1 MARSSRSKGSV
12 SVDLFNLPTLPDERR
27 VATSYLDIPVDFYL
41 PDGKN
46 SKISKVISRQAFDRQ
61 TPDGNEGFVIEI
73 QYLERAFCTNIY
85 LIDKVTGSL
94 FAVHDDHIESTGL
107 CGSECVFDLQE
118 LEFNICDL
126 ADRRNGEDDSVAEKR
141 RSTQTAQQQ
150 TPNAP
155 PSSGPPTIPDNF
167 PMYKNWENLT
177 HQGESFTISY
187 RQQVYETR
195 SEIITT
201 LIDCFSALNKYTS
214 SHPETELAC
223 HQEKTRHFSYYSSLI
238 QHIDNVLQEDNVFRR
253 GKELPELPAP
263 TYSPSVTDLE
273 TINRIHVMSHAWRES
288 DHALQEATIIHREFM
303 LEQAHMNNTSFSRIR
318 NLDHIT
324 DMGYGLN
331 RVSPILGDQQTP
343 AQSTNP
349 RDPTSTPRRNTG
361 HINKNS
367 VPQGADTQQGGR
379 ASPYDPDRSVEN
391 HLEGEAAGSNN
402 NAQGAQAPSPSTINN
417 NNLIHFQTTQKR
429 ITSATGPTGQLRN
442 GYPRP
447 ANKGPGK
454 NTSNHITKQLS
465 VSDIFARTSA
475 YPQSRNLGTGRPK
488 MFCTAC
494 GGYDHWRKDCPYDC
508 HCDNCDSDSHTT
520 HMCRAPPKPSPTPSP
535 QPIICI
541 YCGSSEHRSMEC
553 KNRPQDNREEG
564 RIPNPVSSGYSRDR
578 QRKPATASSDSSYK
592 TNARSKNSEKAGTT
606 SDKPRRPETG
616 RQHQQ
621 PPQRPTQGKPNNK
634 NNFPY
639 RDYRYS
645 DQPRQTRF
653 DEEQNQ
659 RYSPQHFAPSP
670 ALSTGS
676 DLLSRSIMQ
685 LAEMQSRSLEIF
697 AAQQKSQIEVYQ
709 ELTRSN
715 KEKEHDAL
723 FTSIPVFDGDRTQC
737 EQWLDDMDQATRI
750 SGRDL
755 RTELIKKSTGV
766 VRQVIMMAHPDAS
779 DDDLINLIREDFS
792 DAPTMNEAREELL
805 HMRQKPEEQMR
816 VYVYRYGRMH
826 QRSSGIRAAEE
837 THQHVIQDFIKSL
850 KPKIKHK
857 FANKFA
863 EGRFQP
869 RTLDHAF
876 SLALDLEKKI
886 QIADSFRD
894 DIRDSRTP
902 AMVNE
907 VQSHPLDEAR
917 TVNEL
922 SSTYSSRNKNSKGN
936 YNGKPWHQK
945 GDSKSWQN
953 GDNRSWQNKDKK
965 SWQNNNKNKSDKP
978 RDTCFTL
985 SQDQKF
991 FVPADCDE
999 NTFQTICTLVK
1010 AQIDRAKQ
1018 SGSSSKEINEISKD
1032 TLVNLL
1038 NISDETYDAA
1048 QAAIQQA
1055 AKDDISSS
1063 SSSTD

>member
-1 MARSSRSKGSV
+1 MS
-12 SVDLFNLPTLPDERR
+12 D
-27 VATSYLDIPVDFYL
+27 
-41 PDGKN
+41 
-46 SKISKVISRQAFDRQ
+46 RQAFDRQ
-61 TPDGNEGFVIEI
+61 TPDGNEGFIFEI
-73 QYLERAFCTNIY
+73 RYLERAFCTKIY

-118 LEFNICDL
+118 LELNICEL
-126 ADRRNGEDDSVAEKR
+126 ADRRNGEDDSVAVER
-141 RSTQTAQQQ
+141 RSTQTPKPQ
-150 TPNAP
+150 TPDAP
-155 PSSGPPTIPDNF
+155 PPPGPATIPDNF
-167 PMYKNWENLT
+167 PMYENWENFT
-177 HQGESFTISY
+177 HQGESFTISV
-187 RQQVYETR
+187 RQQIYEAH

-201 LIDCFSALNKYTS
+201 LIDCFSALNKHTS

-223 HQEKTRHFSYYSSLI
+223 HQEKTRHFSYYSWLI
-238 QHIDNVLQEDNVFRR
+238 QHIDNVLQEDNIFRR

-273 TINRIHVMSHAWRES
+273 TIHRIHVMSHAWRDS
-288 DHALQEATIIHREFM
+288 DQALQEATIIHREFM

-318 NLDHIT
+318 NIDHIT
-324 DMGYGLN
+324 DMGYSLN

-349 RDPTSTPRRNTG
+349 RDPTSTPRRNKG
-361 HINKNS
+361 HINKDS
-367 VPQGADTQQGGR
+367 VSQGADTQQGGR

-391 HLEGEAAGSNN
+391 HLQDQAAGSNN
-402 NAQGAQAPSPSTINN
+402 NTQGAQAPTHNAINN
-417 NNLIHFQTTQKR
+417 NDQIQFQNTQKCV
-429 ITSATGPTGQLRN
+429 TSATSPTGQRDN
-442 GYPRP
+442 RYSQP

-454 NTSNHITKQLS
+454 KASGHINKQPS
-465 VSDIFARTSA
+465 IADIFTPTSA
-475 YPQSRNLGTGRPK
+475 YPQSRNLGTGHPK
-488 MFCTAC
+488 LFCTAC

-508 HCDNCDSDSHTT
+508 HCDNCDSNSHAT

-535 QPIICI
+535 QPVICV

-553 KNRPQDNREEG
+553 RSRPRDNREEG
-564 RIPNPVSSGYSRDR
+564 RLPSPVSSGYSRDR
-578 QRKPATASSDSSYK
+578 QRKPATASGDNPQRS
-592 TNARSKNSEKAGTT
+592 NARSRNSERARTT
-606 SDKPRRPETG
+606 SNKPQRPETG

-621 PPQRPTQGKPNNK
+621 PPQSPTQGKPSNQS
-634 NNFPY
+634 NFPY

-653 DEEQNQ
+653 DERQNQ
-659 RYSPQHFAPSP
+659 MYSPYHSAPSP
-670 ALSTGS
+670 ALSAGS
-676 DLLSRSIMQ
+676 DLLSHSIMQ

-697 AAQQKSQIEVYQ
+697 AAQQKSQIDVYQ

-737 EQWLDDMDQATRI
+737 EQWLDNMDQATRI

-755 RTELIKKSTGV
+755 RTELIKRSTGV

-779 DDDLINLIREDFS
+779 DDDLINIIREDFS
-792 DAPTMNEAREELL
+792 DALTMNEAREELL
-805 HMRQKPEEQMR
+805 HMHQKPEEQMC

-837 THQHVIQDFIKSL
+837 THQHMIQDFIKSL
-850 KPKIKHK
+850 KPKIKNK

-894 DIRDSRTP
+894 DIMDSRTP

-907 VQSHPLDEAR
+907 VQSHPLDEIRAI
-917 TVNEL
+917 NEI
-922 SSTYSSRNKNSKGN
+922 SSNYSSRNKNSKGN
-936 YNGKPWHQK
+936 YNGKPWHQR
-945 GDSKSWQN
+945 GDGKSWQN
-953 GDNRSWQNKDKK
+953 RDNRNGQNKDSRSWQNKDKK
-965 SWQNNNKNKSDKP
+965 SWQSDNKSKGDKP
-978 RDTCFTL
+978 HDTCFTL

-999 NTFQTICTLVK
+999 NTFQIICTLVK
-1010 AQIDRAKQ
+1010 AQIDKAKQ
-1018 SGSSSKEINEISKD
+1018 SGGNSKEINEISKD

-1038 NISDETYDAA
+1038 NISDETYEAA
-1048 QAAIQQA
+1048 QSAIQQA
-1055 AKDDISSS
+1055 EKDVISSF